1 MKNKLALRLLFA
13 FHLLAISQV
22 VCAQTDSKS
31 TPAQADR
38 SFFSQIQYQTKL
50 QLSIGGAS
58 PLGIPAQI
66 REIESFKPTHIL
78 GLEMNATKW
87 LNKKE
92 NIGLRVGL
100 KFEGRGM
107 KTRARVKNY
116 YTQIED
122 DSGAQTKG
130 YFTGHVVTEMENSY
144 FTIPLL
150 LVWNLT
156 ERWNI
161 YGGFYFSKAANRSF
175 SGFIEDGIF
184 REGSPIGEP
193 SIFEGSS
200 QGIYDFSNDIN
211 TFQWG
216 NQLGAELKTK
226 SNFKV
231 FFDVTM
237 SNIPLFRKDF
247 ESISFKMYNIY
258 GNFGLVY
265 KF

>member
-1 MKNKLALRLLFA
+1 MKSILTTIIGLHLILLNYK
-13 FHLLAISQV
+13 AI
-22 VCAQTDSKS
+22 AQENNNIKQKIS
-31 TPAQADR
+31 
-38 SFFSQIQYQTKL
+38 SFFYDNIEYQARL

-58 PLGIPAQI
+58 PMSMPAEI

-87 LNKKE
+87 INNKK
-92 NIGLRVGL
+92 NLGIRAGI

-130 YFTGHVVTEMENSY
+130 YFTGHVVTEMGSSY
-144 FTIPLL
+144 FTIPVLL
-150 LVWNLT
+150 LWNISPQ
-156 ERWNI
+156 WNI
-161 YGGFYFSKAANRSF
+161 YGGFYTSRIANKSF
-175 SGFIEDGIF
+175 SGYIEQGTF
-184 REGSPIGEP
+184 REGSPIGELTP
-193 SIFEGSS
+193 FEGDS
-200 QGIYDFSNDIN
+200 QGLYDFSNEIN
-211 TFQWG
+211 PFQWG

-226 SNFKV
+226 SNFRA

-237 SNIPLFRKDF
+237 ANNPLFKKSF

-258 GNFGLVY
+258 GNLGVAYHF
-265 KF
+265 